1 MREKIE
7 SFRHLGR
14 KESKGALA
22 DLAMETW
29 GIDLNKQRS
38 FDNMILD
45 LESELMVRGI
55 DLDLTSTQDS
65 EASEAVTVEPEAE
78 VVTPVESV
86 EVAPEVKVEPSV
98 DASPE
103 EPVTPIQP
111 VKLPEGF
118 VPAFAL
124 TGREGYIVVPWW
136 IHEWIE
142 KTPDWKNN
150 IDKCRIYNSR
160 RTLETLVYYIEKNGS
175 VMIRETRN
183 SRFVVLQ

>member
-55 DLDLTSTQDS
+55 DLDLTSPQDT
-65 EASEAVTVEPEAE
+65 ETPTPVEQEPESQE
-78 VVTPVESV
+78 HVESV
-86 EVAPEVKVEPSV
+86 EVAPEDKVEQSV
-98 DASPE
+98 VASPE

-111 VKLPEGF
+111 TKLPEGF

-175 VMIRETRN
+175 VTIRETRN